1 MAEKQ
6 LVVFRLGNEYY
17 GVDILVVEGII
28 KMQDITKV
36 PHAPQF
42 VEGLTNLR
50 GQVLPVLDL
59 RKRFE
64 MANMEDTDETRIIT
78 VQIGDIQAG
87 MIVDAVS
94 EVMSVDD
101 EAIEKVSNMVTTK
114 ASEFIEG
121 IAKVDN
127 RLVILVDLSKVLSA
141 EEESL
146 LQEAVPVA

>member
-36 PHAPQF
+36 PHAPEF

-101 EAIEKVSNMVTTK
+101 ETIEKVSNMVTTK

-146 LQEAVPVA
+146 LQETVPVA